1 MWELW
6 RSSEVHNWTTQQ
18 TVDWL
23 VNSVQLPEYEQL
35 FHEREINGTFLPQMA
50 ANQHH
55 FLSQYVGIRDSRH
68 KQKVILKSQDAVL
81 FGSPKDLS
89 STLKD
94 MILTTSLAIA
104 LTVIWVVYRRYQL
117 SQRDLSI
124 MSKEMES
131 LTKYEDELKRL
142 QDELDKT
149 KTEGFVGNGS
159 VVPNGISQ
167 SQTEELKSLKEEVDY
182 LRKMLQDAELEI
194 QDKCWLPP
202 PNLRHYLQLTYDLE
216 TKAYNMKKG
225 MAERQLREARVKCDK
240 LKEKRSSLIH
250 AFVAANSR
258 VVDEVDKAI
267 VEAKTSLNEVTYEFR
282 ERLHRWK
289 QIESLC
295 NFQIVNNSS
304 SSSAMDNSSRTVSLG
319 SIGRVASVGGSIRS
333 RPGSTILTDSR
344 ESLLE

>member
-1 MWELW
+1 M
-6 RSSEVHNWTTQQ
+6 
-18 TVDWL
+18 DWL
-23 VNSVQLPEYEQL
+23 VNSVHLPEYEQA
-35 FHEREINGTFLPQMA
+35 FTDKNINGTYLPQLA

-55 FLSQYVGIRDSRH
+55 FLSQYVGIRDFRH

-81 FGSPKDLS
+81 FGPPKDQ
-89 STLKD
+89 TNRLKD

-104 LTVIWVVYRRYQL
+104 LTIIWVVYRRYQL
-117 SQRDLSI
+117 SQRDLNK

-159 VVPNGISQ
+159 VPGMGNGLNQSQ
-167 SQTEELKSLKEEVDY
+167 SEELKSLKEEVEY
-182 LRKMLQDAELEI
+182 LRQKLQSAEYEI
-194 QDKCWLPP
+194 QDKIWLPP
-202 PNLRHYLQLTYDLE
+202 PHLRQYLQLTYELE
-216 TKAYNMKKG
+216 TKAYNQKKA

-240 LKEKRSSLIH
+240 LREKRSSLIH

-267 VEAKTSLNEVTYEFR
+267 VEAKTSLNEVTHEFR
-282 ERLHRWK
+282 ERMHRWK

-295 NFQIVNNSS
+295 NFQIVHGSGTSS
-304 SSSAMDNSSRTVSLG
+304 MDSASRSLG
-319 SIGRVASVGGSIRS
+319 SIGRVSSGGSTRS
-333 RPGSTILTDSR
+333 RPGSTILNDSR